1 MTADFCDER
10 QKGAAGQQGHIS
22 VSGRMG
28 QLVASSVATGN
39 GVVICLCGLDQGW
52 GPWEVHGG
60 EDVGPRPFP
69 LAEGMAR
76 CPSPGPVSALGWG
89 HTHLCCAC
97 INKPPWPESPAFPW
111 ALGREGWTSCKVRGA
126 RTGHLESFP
135 RVFRTHCGSQGSESR
150 ATSPA
155 WEGRWR
161 SVWCYSA
168 LCR

>member
-1 MTADFCDER
+1 
-10 QKGAAGQQGHIS
+10 
-22 VSGRMG
+22 MG

-89 HTHLCCAC
+89 TPTCAVLAS
-97 INKPPWPESPAFPW
+97 INHHGLR
-111 ALGREGWTSCKVRGA
+111 ALPFLG
-126 RTGHLESFP
+126 L
-135 RVFRTHCGSQGSESR
+135 
-150 ATSPA
+150 
-155 WEGRWR
+155 WEGRGGQAVKSEELGQATWNPFQGCSGLTVGAR
-161 SVWCYSA
+161 A
-168 LCR
+168 LKAEPHLQLGKDVGGQCGATLHFADRKTEASLGRTCSNLEA